1 VVLTAIVG
9 LFVHLVPNI
18 SDYRLPQMR
27 FKPQLMDLLWFLTAI
42 DGFFSV
48 LTAID
53 GFFAREV
60 EKCPRQG

>member
-1 VVLTAIVG
+1 MM
-9 LFVHLVPNI
+9 
-18 SDYRLPQMR
+18 DYV
-27 FKPQLMDLLWFLTAI
+27 
-42 DGFFSV
+42 V

>member
-1 VVLTAIVG
+1 MVFQLGTRNYTLIAVLTAIDGIDG

-18 SDYRLPQMR
+18 SDYRLPQLQ
-27 FKPQLMDLLWFLTAI
+27 F
-42 DGFFSV
+42 

-60 EKCPRQG
+60 ENLPASTN

>member
-1 VVLTAIVG
+1 MDFFVVLTA
-9 LFVHLVPNI
+9 N
-18 SDYRLPQMR
+18 
-27 FKPQLMDLLWFLTAI
+27 
-42 DGFFSV
+42 DGFFAI

>member
-1 VVLTAIVG
+1 M
-9 LFVHLVPNI
+9 
-18 SDYRLPQMR
+18 DY
-27 FKPQLMDLLWFLTAI
+27 LWFLTAI
-42 DGFFSV
+42 DGLFVV